1 MIGDAMNHLP
11 TNRMLIFNRQNIT
24 KALSI
29 GIMLMGIVHIVATY
43 TPLIVGKLA
52 LLPEGVSD
60 AFTYFSLMCGALLIL
75 GGGVTYTLSSKIAEY
90 PFVQKTYMLALA
102 IMNVDGILA
111 VCYMR
116 HNPCAWII
124 FTLTM
129 GLMFASVTSV
139 RDPDLKKH

>member
-1 MIGDAMNHLP
+1 
-11 TNRMLIFNRQNIT
+11 MLIFNRTTIIKT
-24 KALSI
+24 LSI
-29 GIMLMGIVHIVATY
+29 GVMLMGFVHIVATF
-43 TPLIVGKLA
+43 TPLIADKLT
-52 LLPEGVSD
+52 LLPENTQW
-60 AFTYFSLMCGALLIL
+60 ALTYFSLMCGALLVL
-75 GGGVTYTLSSKIAEY
+75 GGGVTYTLSGKIAEY

-124 FTLTM
+124 FALTM

-139 RDPDLKKH
+139 RDIDLK